1 LVATVSNAGG
11 LGVPGFNSGTDVRRD
26 AAEETAEDMRSAIR
40 RTKELT
46 DKPFGIDIVPAS
58 ADAGG
63 FSTGIVDIMRE
74 EGVKIMVLA
83 GESFEE
89 ADVVPF
95 KQEGFTIIARQL
107 NPTIK
112 DAIQLEAW
120 GVDIIVATGCDEGGC
135 MPSGSTGTMA
145 EIALLADAVSVP
157 VLAAGG
163 IINEKFARASAI
175 LGAEGAF
182 AGTRF
187 TLSKE
192 CRAAEA
198 TKQNLLETPQDDFV
212 VFTQWDGTSKW
223 RSTPNPVVLAAAE
236 ANRQGNRRKDPC
248 ERRYCLSRALSSA
261 ETFSRLTRAPF
272 PKRSTQHAGSKI
284 GTPSSTG

>member
-1 LVATVSNAGG
+1 MSNAGG

-26 AAEETAEDMRSAIR
+26 AAEETAEDMRSAIH

-46 DKPFGIDIVPAS
+46 DKPFGIDIVPGS

-89 ADVVPF
+89 EDVVPF

-120 GVDIIVATGCDEGGC
+120 GVDIIVATDCDEGGC

-145 EIALLADAVSVP
+145 EVALLADAVSVP

-163 IINEKFARASAI
+163 IIT
-175 LGAEGAF
+175 
-182 AGTRF
+182 TR
-187 TLSKE
+187 
-192 CRAAEA
+192 
-198 TKQNLLETPQDDFV
+198 
-212 VFTQWDGTSKW
+212 
-223 RSTPNPVVLAAAE
+223 
-236 ANRQGNRRKDPC
+236 
-248 ERRYCLSRALSSA
+248 SSPA
-261 ETFSRLTRAPF
+261 QAP
-272 PKRSTQHAGSKI
+272 S
-284 GTPSSTG
+284 